1 MARERRTSSVLDT
14 SQERLAGLKSI
25 DLEPSFG
32 GDMTVA
38 AFTGKVNGFTGNLGT
53 YNQHMAALDDEQNAI
68 DAEEEELRDWNSRW
82 LSAIEAKYG
91 RDSSEYE
98 MVGGTRTSDRRKPG
112 RPRGVDALRHRN
124 RSASISLS
132 NGGG

>member
-1 MARERRTSSVLDT
+1 MGRKRRTSSVLDT
-14 SQERLAGLKSI
+14 TQQRLAGLKSI
-25 DLEPSFG
+25 DPEPDFG

-38 AFTGKVNGFTGNLGT
+38 AFTAKANGFTGNLAT

-68 DAEEEELRDWNSRW
+68 DTEEEDLRDWNSRW

-98 MVGGTRTSDRRKPG
+98 MVGGTRTSDRKKPG
-112 RPRGVDALRHRN
+112 PPRGGEG
-124 RSASISLS
+124 SSTPKP
-132 NGGG
+132 